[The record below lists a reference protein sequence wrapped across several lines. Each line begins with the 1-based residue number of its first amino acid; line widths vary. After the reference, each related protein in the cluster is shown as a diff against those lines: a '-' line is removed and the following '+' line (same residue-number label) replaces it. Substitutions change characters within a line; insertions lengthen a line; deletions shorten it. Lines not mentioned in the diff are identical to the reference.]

1 MFQEG
6 TTMKKATIMFPSPC
20 GDVMFQD
27 TQRNTGRFS
36 AVSVPLR
43 GCAISQFEVFEAARR
58 AFPSPCGDVLFPSPL
73 LMTSIIS
80 RFPSPCGDVMFR

>member
-1 MFQEG
+1 
-6 TTMKKATIMFPSPC
+6 MKKATIMFPSPC

-43 GCAISQFEVFEAARR
+43 GCAISIAA
-58 AFPSPCGDVLFPSPL
+58 FNDVDHLTVSVPL
-73 LMTSIIS
+73 
-80 RFPSPCGDVMFR
+80 RGCDVSESSFKTERELLVSVPLRGCDVSL